1 MNNKLEKQAAPLV
14 SIIALNYNQT
24 AVTCEFLETTKNLTY
39 RNFETIVVDNG
50 SATDPSAQIK
60 AGNYP
65 NLKLILSPV
74 NLGFTGGN
82 NLGMQHAAG
91 DFVFIVN
98 NDTEM
103 TPDLLEQ
110 LLAPFE
116 EDASIGVVCPKI
128 RFYHHPNV
136 IQYAG
141 FHPMNLL
148 TGRTWAVGSKEE
160 DKGQH
165 NVSGPTSCAHGAAMM
180 VKREVIDKVGRF
192 ADKFFIYYEESDWS
206 ARILKA
212 GYKIYY
218 AAQGLIYHKES
229 ITMGKE
235 SPLKVYFHTRNR
247 ILYMRRNTNKRQ
259 LTVFLL
265 FFSFLT
271 LPKAVASYTLK
282 GQFKHL
288 KSFLRGTFWNLT
300 NSSYSP
306 V

>member
-1 MNNKLEKQAAPLV
+1 MNNTVDKQAAPLV

-24 AVTCEFLETTKNLTY
+24 TVTCEFLETTKQLTY

-50 SATDPSAQIK
+50 SSIDPSAQIA

-65 NLKLILSPV
+65 NLNLILSPV

-82 NLGMQHAAG
+82 NLGMQHASG

-103 TPDLLEQ
+103 TPDLIER
-110 LLAPFE
+110 LLAPFA
-116 EDASIGVVCPKI
+116 EDPSIGVVCPKI

-160 DKGQH
+160 DNGQH
-165 NVSGPTSCAHGAAMM
+165 NTSGPTHCAHGAAMM

-206 ARILKA
+206 ARILRA

-218 AAQGLIYHKES
+218 TAQGLIYHKES

-247 ILYMRRNTNKRQ
+247 ILYMRRNTNKQQ
-259 LTVFLL
+259 LAVFLL

-271 LPKAVASYTLK
+271 FPKAVASYTLK

-288 KSFLRGTFWNLT
+288 KSFLKGTFWNFT

>member
-1 MNNKLEKQAAPLV
+1 MSLKNQTPLV

-24 AVTCEFLETTKNLTY
+24 TVTCEFLESTKKLTY
-39 RNFETIVVDNG
+39 NNFETIVVDNG
-50 SATDPSAQIK
+50 SKVDPTQQID

-65 NLKLILSPV
+65 NVRLILSPV

-82 NLGMQHAAG
+82 NFGIEQAKG
-91 DFVFIVN
+91 EYIFIVN
-98 NDTEM
+98 NDTEV
-103 TPDLLEQ
+103 TPDLIEH
-110 LLAPFE
+110 LLSPFF
-116 EDASIGVVCPKI
+116 EDATVGVVCPKI
-128 RFYHHPNV
+128 RFYSHPNV

-141 FHPMNLL
+141 FHKMNLL

-165 NVSGPTSCAHGAAMM
+165 NVSGTTWCAHGAAMM
-180 VKREVIDKVGRF
+180 VKREVIEKVGRF

-206 ARILKA
+206 ARILRA

-218 AAQGLIYHKES
+218 NADGLIFHKES

-235 SPLKVYFHTRNR
+235 SAMKAYYHTRNR
-247 ILYMRRNTNKRQ
+247 ILYMRRNTNKLQ
-259 LTVFLL
+259 LTAFLF

-271 LPKAVASYTLK
+271 LPKAVVTYTMK

-288 KSFLRGTFWNLT
+288 KSFLKGTFWNLT
-300 NSSYSP
+300 TSSYSP

>member
-1 MNNKLEKQAAPLV
+1 MSFKNQTPLV

-24 AVTCEFLETTKNLTY
+24 TVTCEFLESTKKLTY
-39 RNFETIVVDNG
+39 SNFETIVVDNG
-50 SATDPSAQIK
+50 SKADPTQQIE

-65 NLKLILSPV
+65 NVRLILSPV

-82 NLGMQHAAG
+82 NLGIEQAKG
-91 DFVFIVN
+91 DYIFIVN
-98 NDTEM
+98 NDTEV
-103 TPDLLEQ
+103 TPDLIEH
-110 LLAPFE
+110 LLSPFF
-116 EDASIGVVCPKI
+116 EDATIGVVCPKI
-128 RFYHHPNV
+128 RFYSHPNV

-141 FHPMNLL
+141 FHKMNLL

-165 NVSGPTSCAHGAAMM
+165 NVSGTTWCAHGAAMM
-180 VKREVIDKVGRF
+180 VKREVIEKVGRF

-206 ARILKA
+206 ARILRA

-218 AAQGLIYHKES
+218 NADGLIFHKES

-235 SPLKVYFHTRNR
+235 SPVKAYYHTRNR
-247 ILYMRRNTNKRQ
+247 ILYMRRNTNKLQ
-259 LTVFLL
+259 LTAFL
-265 FFSFLT
+265 FFFGFLT
-271 LPKAVASYTLK
+271 FPKAVLTYAMK
-282 GQFKHL
+282 GQFEHL
-288 KSFLRGTFWNLT
+288 RSFIKGTSWNLI

>member
-1 MNNKLEKQAAPLV
+1 MSLQEQTPLV
-14 SIIALNYNQT
+14 SIIALNFNQT
-24 AVTCEFLETTKNLTY
+24 TVTCEFLESTKKLSY

-50 SATDPSAQIK
+50 SSVDPTAQIE

-65 NLKLILSPV
+65 NLRLILSPV

-82 NLGMQHAAG
+82 NLGIEQAKG
-91 DFVFIVN
+91 DFIFIVN
-98 NDTEM
+98 NDTEV
-103 TPDLLEQ
+103 TPDLLEH
-110 LLAPFE
+110 LLQPFY
-116 EDASIGVVCPKI
+116 EDGTIGVVCPKI
-128 RFYHHPNV
+128 RFYSHPNV

-141 FHPMNLL
+141 FNKMNLL

-165 NVSGPTSCAHGAAMM
+165 NVSGPTWCAHGAAMM
-180 VKREVIDKVGRF
+180 VKRDVINNVGRF

-206 ARILKA
+206 ARILRA

-218 AAQGLIYHKES
+218 NANGLIFHKES

-235 SPLKVYFHTRNR
+235 SAIKAYYHTRNR
-247 ILYMRRNTNKRQ
+247 ILYMRRNTNKLQ
-259 LTVFLL
+259 LAAFLC

-271 LPKAVASYTLK
+271 FPKAVLTYTLK
-282 GQFKHL
+282 GQFRHL
-288 KSFLRGTFWNLT
+288 RSFVKGTFWNLT
-300 NSSYSP
+300 TSSYSP

>member
-1 MNNKLEKQAAPLV
+1 MNNTSNRNNAPLV
-14 SIIALNYNQT
+14 SIIALNFNQT
-24 AVTCEFLETTKNLTY
+24 TVTCEFLESTKKLTY
-39 RNFETIVVDNG
+39 KNFETILIDNG
-50 SATDPSAQIK
+50 SSVDPTEQIQ
-60 AGNYP
+60 AGDYP

-82 NLGMQHAAG
+82 NLGMQHAQG
-91 DFVFIVN
+91 EYVFIVN
-98 NDTEM
+98 NDTEV
-103 TPDLLEQ
+103 TPDLIER

-116 EDASIGVVCPKI
+116 QDRAIGVVCPKI

-141 FHPMNLL
+141 FEPMNLL

-165 NVSGPTSCAHGAAMM
+165 DISGPTFCAHGAAMM
-180 VKREVIDKVGRF
+180 VKREVINNVGRF
-192 ADKFFIYYEESDWS
+192 AEKFFIYYEESDWS
-206 ARILKA
+206 ARILRA

-218 AAQGLIYHKES
+218 NAEGLIYHKES

-235 SPLKVYFHTRNR
+235 SPIKVYYHTRNR

-271 LPKAVASYTLK
+271 FPKAVATYTFK

-288 KSFLRGTFWNLT
+288 RSFLKGTFWNLT
-300 NSSYSP
+300 TSSYSP

>member
-1 MNNKLEKQAAPLV
+1 MNNTFNRGEAPLV

-24 AVTCEFLETTKNLTY
+24 NVTCEFLESTKKLTY
-39 RNFETIVVDNG
+39 KNFETIVIDNG
-50 SATDPSAQIK
+50 SDIDPTAQVE

-65 NLKLILSPV
+65 NVKLIVSPV

-82 NLGMQHAAG
+82 NLGMEHARG
-91 DFVFIVN
+91 QFLFIVN
-98 NDTEM
+98 NDTEV
-103 TPDLLEQ
+103 TPDLIESLLE
-110 LLAPFE
+110 PFYK
-116 EDASIGVVCPKI
+116 DSSIGVVCPKI
-128 RFYHHPNV
+128 RFFHHPDT

-141 FHPMNLL
+141 FHRMNLL
-148 TGRTWAVGSKEE
+148 TGRTWAVGSKEI

-165 NVSGPTSCAHGAAMM
+165 DTSGPTWCAHGAAMM
-180 VKREVIDKVGRF
+180 VRKEVIEKVGRF

-218 AAQGLIYHKES
+218 NANGLIYHKES

-235 SPLKVYFHTRNR
+235 SAIKVYYHTRNR
-247 ILYMRRNTNKRQ
+247 ILYMRRNTNKMQ
-259 LTVFLL
+259 LIAFLL
-265 FFSFLT
+265 FFGLMTF
-271 LPKAVASYTLK
+271 PKSVLRYTLK

-288 KSFLRGTFWNLT
+288 KSFLKGTFWNLT
-300 NSSYSP
+300 TSSYSP

>member
-1 MNNKLEKQAAPLV
+1 MNNTVEKQTAPLV

-24 AVTCEFLETTKNLTY
+24 TVTCEFLETTKHLTY

-50 SATDPSAQIK
+50 SAIDPSAQIE
-60 AGNYP
+60 AGSYP

-82 NLGMQHAAG
+82 NLGMQHASG

-110 LLAPFE
+110 LLAPFA
-116 EDASIGVVCPKI
+116 EDPAIGVVCPKI

-160 DKGQH
+160 DNGQH
-165 NVSGPTSCAHGAAMM
+165 NVSGPTNCAHGAAML

-206 ARILKA
+206 ARILRA

-247 ILYMRRNTNKRQ
+247 ILYMRRNTNKKQ
-259 LTVFLL
+259 LAVFLL
-265 FFSFLT
+265 FFGFLT
-271 LPKAVASYTLK
+271 FPKAVASYTLK

-288 KSFLRGTFWNLT
+288 RSFLKGTFWNFT

>member
-1 MNNKLEKQAAPLV
+1 MSLQEQTPLV
-14 SIIALNYNQT
+14 SIIALNFNQT
-24 AVTCEFLETTKNLTY
+24 TVTCEFLESTKKLTY

-50 SATDPSAQIK
+50 SKVDPTAQIE

-65 NLKLILSPV
+65 NVRLILSPA

-82 NLGMQHAAG
+82 NLGIEHAKG

-98 NDTEM
+98 NDTEV

-110 LLAPFE
+110 LLQPFY
-116 EDASIGVVCPKI
+116 DDDSIGVVCPKI
-128 RFYHHPNV
+128 RFYSHPNV

-141 FHPMNLL
+141 FHKMNLL

-160 DKGQH
+160 DNGQH
-165 NVSGPTSCAHGAAMM
+165 NVSGPTWCAHGAAMM
-180 VKREVIDKVGRF
+180 VKREVIERVGRF

-206 ARILKA
+206 ARILRA
-212 GYKIYY
+212 GYKIFYN
-218 AAQGLIYHKES
+218 ANGLIYHKES

-235 SPLKVYFHTRNR
+235 SSIKAYYHTRNR
-247 ILYMRRNTNKRQ
+247 ILYMRRNTNKLQ
-259 LTVFLL
+259 LIAFLC

-271 LPKAVASYTLK
+271 FPKAVIRYTLK
-282 GQFKHL
+282 GQFNHL
-288 KSFLRGTFWNLT
+288 RSFVKGTFWNLT
-300 NSSYSP
+300 TSSYSP